1 MPFIRTF
8 APFVAGIGKMTYFK
22 FLVYSLVGS
31 IMWVSLFLFGGYY
44 FGNIPVVKE
53 HFSLVIIAIIVI
65 SLIPAGLSYIHSR
78 KRGKASPA
86 RESDKPEV

>member
-1 MPFIRTF
+1 
-8 APFVAGIGKMTYFK
+8 MTYFK

-31 IMWVSLFLFGGYY
+31 IMWVCLFLFGGYY
-44 FGNIPVVKE
+44 FGNIPAVKE

-78 KRGKASPA
+78 RRSKASPA